1 MLRPSANTV
10 SLSCLRISLAVFP
23 RPRACEG
30 MRKSI
35 ESSRGLFAW
44 SGHRC
49 FVDDFVLPPRTG
61 IGSKLRRTHVS
72 VVLAWAEFVFFAPAV
87 TFNVAEGG
95 LVALSID
102 VRTQQQTLA
111 SSEGIVM
118 LFAQRP

>member
-1 MLRPSANTV
+1 M
-10 SLSCLRISLAVFP
+10 
-23 RPRACEG
+23 
-30 MRKSI
+30 
-35 ESSRGLFAW
+35 
-44 SGHRC
+44 
-49 FVDDFVLPPRTG
+49 
-61 IGSKLRRTHVS
+61 
-72 VVLAWAEFVFFAPAV
+72 FFAPAV